1 MKMTTTNTKL
11 KPAALVLVVA
21 AFALVGGAIISTG
34 GVVVQPAYA
43 QMDVIGETTE
53 ERPLAPSPPIG
64 GDTSA
69 QSLAQQIIDRSNDRV
84 QDILDDLGIDI
95 DFADE
100 PSNGDGPIVGGG
112 PGTPGGCSVS
122 PETGEVFCE

>member
-1 MKMTTTNTKL
+1 MMTTNTKL
-11 KPAALVLVVA
+11 KPAALVLIVA
-21 AFALVGGAIISTG
+21 AFALVGGAIVPTG

-43 QMDVIGETTE
+43 QMDVIGNTTE
-53 ERPLAPSPPIG
+53 TRPLAPSPPIG

-69 QSLAQQIIDRSNDRV
+69 QSLAQEIIDRTYDRI
-84 QDILDDLGIDI
+84 QDTLDELGIDI

-100 PSNGDGPIVGGG
+100 PSNGNGPIVGG
-112 PGTPGGCSVS
+112 PGSTPGGCSVS